1 MPSPTA
7 SAAASSGREPP
18 RGGERLLRLLDRAAP
33 ALFTILVLLAWEA
46 ACRAFAIPPYLLP
59 MPSAIARA
67 ALSYPA
73 LSWLASAWATLR
85 VSVLG
90 LALACAVAVP
100 LAMAL
105 TASRLLSRTLYPL
118 LVVVQ
123 STPVVAVAPIIVV
136 VLGAGDLPR
145 IAITFLIAFFPI
157 VVSTATGL
165 AAAPEELIELS
176 RSLGATRRR
185 EMLNIRLPFSI
196 PYVFSALRISATLS
210 VIGAVVAEFVAAEN
224 GLGYMIAFATSN
236 FRLPL
241 AFAAL
246 AVLIAF
252 SLLLFQA
259 MTAVQRLAFPW
270 SLPPAARSRRARR
283 ARAQ

>member
-1 MPSPTA
+1 MLAPSRIWA
-7 SAAASSGREPP
+7 
-18 RGGERLLRLLDRAAP
+18 DRAAP
-33 ALFTILVLLAWEA
+33 ALFACLLLLAWEA
-46 ACRAFAIPPYLLP
+46 ACRLFAVPPYLLP
-59 MPSAIARA
+59 APSAIVRA
-67 ALSYPA
+67 GLGYPA
-73 LSWLASAWATLR
+73 AAWLASIWSTLR

-90 LALACAVAVP
+90 LALAVAVAVP

-105 TASRLLSRTLYPL
+105 TASRLLARTLYPL

-136 VLGAGDLPR
+136 VLGAGDVPR
-145 IAITFLIAFFPI
+145 IAITFLITFFPI

-165 AAAPEELIELS
+165 AATPEELVELS
-176 RSLGATRRR
+176 RSLGAPRRR
-185 EMLNIRLPFSI
+185 EMLQIRLPFAV
-196 PYVFSALRISATLS
+196 PYLFSALRIAATLS

-236 FRLPL
+236 FRVAQ

-246 AVLIAF
+246 AVLIAI

-259 MTAVQRLAFPW
+259 VTLAQRVAFPW
-270 SLPPAARSRRARR
+270 SLPRSQR
-283 ARAQ
+283 